1 MDRKLM
7 LFSLSDLEQGRIQE
21 PKSDLKDLS
30 GFASIESMVRHT
42 LSPPKLLQTNSLS
55 GSPLREPKTMD
66 RPFEDENLLK
76 KLIQYKNQIPLSPRI
91 IRARDS

>member
-30 GFASIESMVRHT
+30 G
-42 LSPPKLLQTNSLS
+42 
-55 GSPLREPKTMD
+55 SPLREPKSMD

-91 IRARDS
+91 IRARDT